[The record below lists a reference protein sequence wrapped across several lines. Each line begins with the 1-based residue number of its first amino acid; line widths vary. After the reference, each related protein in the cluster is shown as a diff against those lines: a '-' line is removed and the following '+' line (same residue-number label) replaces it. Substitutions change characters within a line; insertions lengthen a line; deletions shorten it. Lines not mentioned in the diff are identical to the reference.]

1 MNGRRMERLI
11 SGLLRG
17 GVLISLVV
25 ILLGTLITFLH
36 HPEYLSSTT
45 ELQRLTRPGAAVPQ
59 TVRDVLA
66 GVGALDG
73 PSIVALGLLLLMATP
88 VLRVGVSIVGFALE
102 RDRLYVL
109 ITSTVLGLLILS
121 LLLGRP
127 GG

>member
-1 MNGRRMERLI
+1 MNDRRMELVI
-11 SGLLRG
+11 SALLRA
-17 GVLISLVV
+17 GVSISLGV
-25 ILLGTLITFLH
+25 ILLGTLISFFH
-36 HPEYLSSTT
+36 HPEYLTSTT

-59 TVRDVLA
+59 TVGGVVA
-66 GVGALDG
+66 GVGALHG

-88 VLRVGVSIVGFALE
+88 VLRVAVSIVGFALE